1 MFPSAENMNNMNNIK
16 PENSVKN
23 NLAALCKIAYSVKCS
38 YTFWQRKSNQD
49 SHVKKPG
56 SSAMATPKARAKAF
70 DKAPHHILISELQ
83 RYRFE
88 GWTIRWRKNWLDCH
102 SQRVVV
108 NGSMPRWKLTM
119 SSVPQGSVLGPV
131 LFSIFISD
139 TDSGT
144 EW

>member
-1 MFPSAENMNNMNNIK
+1 MK
-16 PENSVKN
+16 YVDQGR
-23 NLAALCKIAYSVKCS
+23 AADVVYIGLCRTSE
-38 YTFWQRKSNQD
+38 
-49 SHVKKPG
+49 
-56 SSAMATPKARAKAF
+56 ML
-70 DKAPHHILISELQ
+70 PHHIINSTLES
-83 RYRFE
+83 YGFE
-88 GWTIRWRKNWLDCH
+88 GWTVRWRKNWLDCH

-108 NGSMPRWKLTM
+108 NGSMPRWKLIT